1 MATISK
7 LTKSGV
13 LFVNGSIDE
22 YTLPNQ
28 PLTGSNEPLADATYN
43 SQGWTTGTVYTAGST
58 GAWVFT
64 YAGLQ
69 RYSGGARSIALT
81 SGKFYFEV
89 TITNR
94 GSSNYG
100 GTPTSGFWQI
110 GMANSSIAGGYDN
123 FPNIFAYD
131 GSVSGG
137 LTGGTTFG
145 AVNITDTLM
154 FAYDTTANQYWIG
167 KNGTWYKSPT
177 TTGATLSGTGSPQL
191 FIMSGFSGGV
201 SGVAGNFK
209 TTVTYPPP
217 SGFTVLTTAAGSNSV
232 KMKTTANSIQAYSFD
247 EYTLASG
254 GVSQSLKNDGTWQ
267 VKSEFDEVSFSSG
280 SISLNGTN
288 QYLTVPTGTA
298 FQYGTG
304 DFTAEAWVYRSA
316 AWTAQNILFGQWSGS
331 TGGTTL
337 SWVVLTSND
346 TNGYARFAL
355 STNGSNVL
363 TDSISSTVIPLNQW
377 NHIAF
382 VRNGSTFTL
391 YLNGISVVTYSSASA
406 LYAATNTISI
416 GASSAATQPFNGY
429 ISNVRIV
436 KGTALYTSNFIPPHT
451 SILPAVGNT
460 SLLINCLNSTDFIN
474 DYSVNKFNVTN
485 NGSATFSTSSPY
497 LR

>member
-1 MATISK
+1 
-7 LTKSGV
+7 
-13 LFVNGSIDE
+13 
-22 YTLPNQ
+22 
-28 PLTGSNEPLADATYN
+28 
-43 SQGWTTGTVYTAGST
+43 
-58 GAWVFT
+58 
-64 YAGLQ
+64 
-69 RYSGGARSIALT
+69 
-81 SGKFYFEV
+81 
-89 TITNR
+89 
-94 GSSNYG
+94 
-100 GTPTSGFWQI
+100 
-110 GMANSSIAGGYDN
+110 
-123 FPNIFAYD
+123 
-131 GSVSGG
+131 
-137 LTGGTTFG
+137 
-145 AVNITDTLM
+145 
-154 FAYDTTANQYWIG
+154 
-167 KNGTWYKSPT
+167 
-177 TTGATLSGTGSPQL
+177 
-191 FIMSGFSGGV
+191 MSGFSGGV

-209 TTVTYPPP
+209 TTATYTVP
-217 SGFTVLTTAAGSNSV
+217 SGFTVLTTAAGTSVPASV

-267 VKSEFDEVSFSSG
+267 VKSEFDEVSLSSG
-280 SISLNGTN
+280 SISLNGST
-288 QYLTVPTGTA
+288 QYLTVPTGAA

-304 DFTAEAWVYRSA
+304 DFTAEAWVYRSI
-316 AWTAQNILFGQWSGS
+316 AWTAQNIFFGQWSGS

-346 TNGYARFAL
+346 TNGYARFEL
-355 STNGSNVL
+355 STNGSGVL

-416 GASSAATQPFNGY
+416 GESSAATQPFNGY

>member
-13 LFVNGSIDE
+13 LSVNGSIDE
-22 YTLPNQ
+22 YTLPTNWTTTEIGAINTNDTLMFAYDTTANQ
-28 PLTGSNEPLADATYN
+28 YWIGKNGSWYNSPTTTGANLVGTGSPRFFIMSGFSGGVSGVAGNFKTTATYTVPSGFTVLTTAYADSAYN

-64 YAGLQ
+64 YADLQ
-69 RYSGGARSIALT
+69 RYSGGARSVALS
-81 SGKFYFEV
+81 SGKYYFEV

-94 GSSNYG
+94 GATGY
-100 GTPTSGFWQI
+100 WQI

-131 GSVSGG
+131 GTVSGG
-137 LTGGTTFG
+137 IFPSSPKFK
-145 AVNITDTLM
+145 V
-154 FAYDTTANQYWIG
+154 TAN
-167 KNGTWYKSPT
+167 T
-177 TTGATLSGTGSPQL
+177 
-191 FIMSGFSGGV
+191 
-201 SGVAGNFK
+201 
-209 TTVTYPPP
+209 
-217 SGFTVLTTAAGSNSV
+217 
-232 KMKTTANSIQAYSFD
+232 IQAYSFD

-254 GVSQSLKNDGTWQ
+254 GVSQSLKNNGTWQ

-304 DFTAEAWVYRSA
+304 DFTAEGWVYRSV
-316 AWTAQNILFGQWSGS
+316 AWTAQNIFFGQWSGS

-337 SWVVLTSND
+337 SWVVMTSND
-346 TNGYARFAL
+346 TNGYARFLL
-355 STNGSNVL
+355 STNGSGVL